1 MTNQIPAN
9 VDGKLTTPFELI
21 HHVAPDTRTWFPL
34 FSIAYFYK
42 NLESEKDRTT
52 FQSKSV
58 IGIVVG
64 QSTKTN
70 ALSYYNPIT
79 KQYYDPDTYK
89 FEPSRLPCTKFPSQ
103 IHFDGG
109 LHADL
114 YRQIHKNTPEPVP
127 ARYAT
132 QDTHQQR

>member
-70 ALSYYNPIT
+70 ALSDYNPIT
-79 KQYYDPDTYK
+79 NQYYDPGT
-89 FEPSRLPCTKFPSQ
+89 
-103 IHFDGG
+103 
-109 LHADL
+109 
-114 YRQIHKNTPEPVP
+114 
-127 ARYAT
+127 
-132 QDTHQQR
+132 